1 MPRPTPAQRAAGRR
15 LAWAGVAALGLLALW
30 AGLAEMPDP
39 SAWQARADR
48 WLPEASAVRRL
59 EQTFTPGRDG
69 LAGVDILVNQA
80 ALKPGQALTV
90 RLTAEADGREVASV
104 PVAPGDPPGPAV
116 VRLRFEPQPASAG
129 RPYRLV
135 AEAGGEALPP
145 GLVAAAGDDPYPEGR
160 LAADGVPIPGS
171 LRFRAYY
178 RPDPGRLLGAAAGA
192 FRDIPAVALGVG
204 LWLLP
209 GLAISALLGW
219 PQAPGL
225 LGRAAAGGSFSL
237 AYWPLVYYWA
247 GRLGLPAFE
256 AGLGLGVGLAGA
268 AVVRPGRSFRPAQ
281 AVPDPA
287 GGLLLGAV
295 LGLTLLVRLY
305 PLGDLALT
313 PWVDGPHHALIARK
327 VLEANRVPDSYGPEV
342 ETPAFY
348 HFGFHVQAALLAR
361 TTGADPAEAV
371 GLAGQLLTAWSA
383 VLACWLVREWTA
395 DPRAGLV
402 GAGLA
407 GLMLTFPGYL
417 LSWSR
422 FSLAAGL
429 DLLPAVFLAGRAWF
443 RSDRAAGALGILLAG
458 LALTHYRLL
467 AMGGLFLLLFAA
479 FSRKDAGPWPRL
491 GVRLGLTLGTFASA
505 LPWLFL
511 AAGRFLFPAV
521 RTAVEAGLNSD
532 PFPWDLVVRWPDGP
546 VFLLAVGGLLAGLRR
561 ARPDALALGLTLL
574 GLGFLAGAL
583 PIPSP
588 LPNVIDGVTLAAS
601 LWLGALV
608 PAAAAATRLLDR
620 AWPGNGAG
628 LGAVGALVLV
638 VCCSQ
643 VGRQLAAVNPEL
655 VLVHPADLPALAWV
669 RGNTPRD
676 AGFLINGF
684 EWRPGFYAGADAGFW
699 LPAAAGRTTLLPT
712 LLYGNLPAEEFAQR
726 NRIARELAAG
736 PVDWGRLI
744 PELRSLKIDYV
755 FIGRRGG
762 PLTAGKLLGRPE
774 FEAVYHR
781 AGVWVFRLRPLN
793 AAGAPKK
800 PCPGGVALRRSGA
813 HR

>member
-1 MPRPTPAQRAAGRR
+1 MSRPNPAQRAVVRR
-15 LAWAGVAALGLLALW
+15 LVWAGVVAVGLLALR
-30 AGLAEMPDP
+30 AGLTEMPEP
-39 SAWQARADR
+39 SAWQVRADR
-48 WLPEASAVRRL
+48 WLPEVSAVRRL
-59 EQTFTPGRDG
+59 EQTFTPERDG
-69 LAGVDILVNQA
+69 LAGMDILVNPA
-80 ALKPGQALTV
+80 ALKPGWTVTV
-90 RLTAEADGREVASV
+90 RLAAEADGREVAA
-104 PVAPGDPPGPAV
+104 VALAATGPPEPTV
-116 VRLRFEPQPASAG
+116 VRFRFEPQPGSAG

-135 AEAGGEALPP
+135 VDAGGEELPP

-160 LAADGVPIPGS
+160 LAADGDPIPGS

-178 RPDPGRLLGAAAGA
+178 RPDPGQLLGTAAGA
-192 FRDIPAVALGVG
+192 LRDIPPVALGVG

-209 GLAISALLGW
+209 GLGISALLGW
-219 PQAPGL
+219 PEAPGL
-225 LGRAAAGGSFSL
+225 LGRAAAGSSFSL

-247 GRLGLPAFE
+247 GRLGLPAFQV
-256 AGLGLGVGLAGA
+256 GLGLGVGLAGT
-268 AVVRPGRSFRPAQ
+268 AVVRRGRSFRPPRVA
-281 AVPDPA
+281 PDPA
-287 GGLLLGAV
+287 EGLLLGAV

-305 PLGDLALT
+305 PLGDLSLT

-348 HFGFHVQAALLAR
+348 HFGFHVQAAFLAR
-361 TTGADPAEAV
+361 ITGADPAEAV

-383 VLACWLVREWTA
+383 VLAYWLVREWTA
-395 DPRAGLV
+395 DPRTGLV

-407 GLMLTFPGYL
+407 GLILTFPGYL

-429 DLLPAVFLAGRAWF
+429 NLLPAVFLAGREWF
-443 RSDRAAGALGILLAG
+443 RADRAAGVLGILLAG

-467 AMGGLFLLLFAA
+467 AMGGLFLLLLTA
-479 FSRKDAGPWPRL
+479 FSWKAVGRCPRF
-491 GVRLGLTLGTFASA
+491 GVRLALALGASVLA
-505 LPWLFL
+505 FPWLIS
-511 AAGRFLFPAV
+511 AGGRLLFPAA
-521 RTAVEAGLNSD
+521 RAVGEAGLKSD
-532 PFPWDLVVRWPDGP
+532 PFPWDLVARWPDGP
-546 VFLLAVGGLLAGLRR
+546 VFLLAVGGLLAGLRWG
-561 ARPDALALGLTLL
+561 RPDALALGLTLL

-583 PIPSP
+583 PVPPPI
-588 LPNVIDGVTLAAS
+588 PNVIDGVTVAAS

-608 PAAAAATRLLDR
+608 PAAAAATRFLDR
-620 AWPGNGAG
+620 AWAGSKAG
-628 LGAVGALVLV
+628 LGVVGALVLV

-643 VGRQLAAVNPEL
+643 VGRQLAVVNPEL

-669 RGNTPRD
+669 RASTPPD

-712 LLYGNLPAEEFAQR
+712 LLYGNLPVEDFSRR

-736 PVDWGRLI
+736 RTDWGRLI
-744 PELRSLKIDYV
+744 PELRALKIDYV

-781 AGVWVFRLRPLN
+781 AGVWVFRLRP
-793 AAGAPKK
+793 P
-800 PCPGGVALRRSGA
+800 
-813 HR
+813 